1 MSCFSAEEEQCRKDE
16 EEGKGESAAEESGE
30 EEEDE
35 QADEGVGGMSEE
47 DPIDHVCEKHVVLTQ
62 AEQVE
67 EEDDPALQDVLASQ
81 RHLHLPGIEEVEALA
96 SLLLQ
101 LADDSDHHHL
111 VPAALRQQI
120 ATAAAALH
128 DHDRSGANFAKKYE
142 SRWGYTLFGRCLG
155 ADTPETSAAQ
165 KTKFGWM
172 RYPQAAQVTEE
183 SRLLYLLI
191 KMLQHHPTC
200 SKFHSS
206 PSKLT
211 SSIKGQYKR
220 IADRVRDDPV
230 LGSLAIP
237 LPNINAKSIGNFFRR
252 EEKMANFRATVRPRV
267 KTHRDV
273 LSGQPMPDAPAL
285 PSSLPPPDRPQV
297 QYQEPHHVAGKRRG
311 EKRR

>member
-1 MSCFSAEEEQCRKDE
+1 
-16 EEGKGESAAEESGE
+16 
-30 EEEDE
+30 
-35 QADEGVGGMSEE
+35 
-47 DPIDHVCEKHVVLTQ
+47 
-62 AEQVE
+62 
-67 EEDDPALQDVLASQ
+67 
-81 RHLHLPGIEEVEALA
+81 
-96 SLLLQ
+96 
-101 LADDSDHHHL
+101 
-111 VPAALRQQI
+111 
-120 ATAAAALH
+120 
-128 DHDRSGANFAKKYE
+128 
-142 SRWGYTLFGRCLG
+142 
-155 ADTPETSAAQ
+155 
-165 KTKFGWM
+165 M

-200 SKFHSS
+200 SKFHLS

-230 LGSLAIP
+230 VGSLAIP
-237 LPNINAKSIGNFFRR
+237 LPNINVKSISNFFRR

-267 KTHRDV
+267 KTHRNV

-311 EKRR
+311 EKRRLDFEDPQPDCQPGPSNRCIQPKPATASYVPSAVAKAPVLLLDFEDPQPDCQPGPSNRCIQPKPATASYVPSAVAKAPVLLVLPTQPQAPSVRLLPSANPVFLPVLPQ